1 MSTALPSSPCT
12 GSQLAR
18 YLAAN
23 GNEVVV
29 KGRRFTVEGPD
40 TDGFTD
46 IATFKTARASYHG
59 VLCVNA
65 KVVGRPGAEV
75 WAVVVGRKTQ
85 ASFAIHEGMLLA
97 LS

>member
-1 MSTALPSSPCT
+1 MSGALPSSPST
-12 GSQLAR
+12 SQLAR

-23 GNEVVV
+23 CNEVVV
-29 KGRRFTVEGPD
+29 KGKRFTVEGPD
-40 TDGFTD
+40 TDGFSD

-75 WAVVVGRKTQ
+75 WAVVGGRKTQ
-85 ASFAIHEGMLLA
+85 TTFAIHEGVILE